1 MSQRD
6 YILRMIEQ
14 AAAVLKALIDRLR
27 GREVTRDEVLTDLK
41 RAAFLGN
48 LDLDLLR
55 VLEPNAVRM
64 MAMQLGQSDP
74 SRIWLAAEMMYLDG
88 LSGDAEGNDLMAR
101 SSFSKALM
109 LYGMVEPTVM
119 LPGGFP
125 EVVQRMEEIKA
136 RLLDE
141 GPDTAA

>member
-14 AAAVLKALIDRLR
+14 AATVLKALIDRMR
-27 GREVTRDEVLTDLK
+27 GREVSRDEVLGDLK

-55 VLEPNAVRM
+55 VMDPAAVRQIVL
-64 MAMQLGQSDP
+64 QLGQSDP
-74 SRIWLAAEMMYLDG
+74 SRIWLAAEMLYLDG
-88 LSGDAEGNDLMAR
+88 LSAETEGSPEAAR
-101 SSFSKALM
+101 SSFSKALL
-109 LYGMVEPTVM
+109 LYGLVEPTVM

-125 EVVQRMEEIKA
+125 EVTARMREIEA

-141 GPDTAA
+141 GPDSAA